1 MHTAFDF
8 KVNNPGVPALNSL
21 GTIVTPSGVT
31 TEILYIEQPE
41 GARFYLHDVLN
52 YPEYMECLDMP
63 RIIEWLSSGLTW
75 GRLEKNP
82 RLILKALPRVPK
94 GVDLSL
100 LTSEAIAIARRFIM
114 EYSVITPLLAWDEL
128 QDLVIDAPGVD
139 GEPMVFARVRG
150 FGDAYHPVVIMPNKC
165 QLENEGRKPR
175 LLTSDVGGGE
185 PVTFNAYIINKASE
199 RTRTPVTAFN
209 PRGMATD
216 GELRLRVTM
225 HAEPVSGYVVA
236 FRKHPSKPW
245 HLGRLIAG
253 GSINVETAG
262 KLLLASL
269 GVKPYSRDGEP
280 RGVLVYGPMG
290 SGKTTL
296 TSAIM
301 NTYPPWVRV
310 VAVQDVDEFRVL
322 PDRTYA
328 VLNTRASTGLGA
340 RAITKAELIADAM
353 RTGAQFVFVNEI
365 LSPGDARAWVRAVT
379 SGHGGVSNL
388 HAGSLEELID
398 RLERLGIRG
407 ASHLVSEFIIAVRM
421 ENKRVVEVHTP
432 ARADFTRPLPSVFSG
447 FLSEL
452 SSNPDDYSLI
462 RRMWAEARCVIDT
475 GSIECLSEGVS
486 IKSM

>member
-1 MHTAFDF
+1 M
-8 KVNNPGVPALNSL
+8 PALNSL

-75 GRLEKNP
+75 GRLEKNPP

-150 FGDAYHPVVIMPNKC
+150 GFGDAYHPVVIMPNKC
-165 QLENEGRKPR
+165 QLENEGGRKPR
-175 LLTSDVGGGE
+175 LLTSDVGGGGSQS
-185 PVTFNAYIINKASE
+185 PSMPILLIRLARGLGPPQSPPL
-199 RTRTPVTAFN
+199 TRGGVWLLT
-209 PRGMATD
+209 

-280 RGVLVYGPMG
+280 RGGVLVYGPMG

-365 LSPGDARAWVRAVT
+365 LSPGGDARAWVRAVT

-407 ASHLVSEFIIAVRM
+407 
-421 ENKRVVEVHTP
+421 
-432 ARADFTRPLPSVFSG
+432 G
-447 FLSEL
+447 
-452 SSNPDDYSLI
+452 
-462 RRMWAEARCVIDT
+462 
-475 GSIECLSEGVS
+475 
-486 IKSM
+486 